1 MSPRPVALRPPL
13 EVMRP
18 EPVGAVPAE
27 GAVPG
32 GVMYQIKLDGF
43 RALAFV
49 LPEGPVLQAR
59 SGRDLAPRFPELLP
73 ALAALPVG
81 SVLDG
86 EVCAWHAGRFAF
98 GELLRTPAARARD
111 GAAVAYIA
119 FDALTAPGGGRA
131 APRDIRGRPLA
142 ERWEVLVDLLRGV
155 APPIELV
162 MATRD
167 RAEAM
172 AWFEQLV
179 PLGVEGLIVKPLSGI
194 YGGGSRWWKVRHTE
208 TVDGEAIALLGP
220 PNRPRGLLVRLPDGR
235 TVATTP
241 TLNTL
246 QAHQVAA
253 VAAALLAG
261 TDVDPEHGTVLR
273 LAEPLAVE
281 LRLGIGR
288 HATARFVRV
297 RGD

>member
-98 GELLRTPAARARD
+98 GLRTPAARARD

-155 APPIELV
+155 APP
-162 MATRD
+162 
-167 RAEAM
+167 
-172 AWFEQLV
+172 
-179 PLGVEGLIVKPLSGI
+179 
-194 YGGGSRWWKVRHTE
+194 
-208 TVDGEAIALLGP
+208 
-220 PNRPRGLLVRLPDGR
+220 NGR